1 MLSVMAPE
9 AKGLKSISLRCLEKE
24 DILASITY
32 GIPNSCLQRR
42 TEIQLGSESTA
53 GDPSALP
60 LHIVMQPEARLTG
73 SLGGSLFQLLCYG
86 CKSQVH
92 IEAAL
97 GAGLH
102 EWQPILLG

>member
-1 MLSVMAPE
+1 MVCMLSVMAPE

-42 TEIQLGSESTA
+42 AEIQPGSESTA

-73 SLGGSLFQLLCYG
+73 SLGGSLFQLPG
-86 CKSQVH
+86 EQWG
-92 IEAAL
+92 E
-97 GAGLH
+97 G
-102 EWQPILLG
+102 E